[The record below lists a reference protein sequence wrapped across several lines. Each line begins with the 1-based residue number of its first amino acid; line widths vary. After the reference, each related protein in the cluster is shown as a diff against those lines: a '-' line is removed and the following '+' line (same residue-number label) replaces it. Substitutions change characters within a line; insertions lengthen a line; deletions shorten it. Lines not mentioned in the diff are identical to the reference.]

1 MHDIPHPLFSGI
13 VCRMCAEQDPH
24 PLLDFGPQ
32 PIAHR
37 ILESPAAP
45 EERFP
50 LSVHICPACGLVQN
64 LQPIDPAILYRQ
76 YNYCFSSWKPQPHAA
91 EEVVLLKEHLGGG
104 AIFEVGCNDGMFLEK
119 LHQAGF
125 APVVG
130 VEPNP
135 VAGETA
141 RAKGFTVYSS
151 ILTEAVCRD
160 AVHRHGRFKAVV
172 IREVLEHIEDLHH
185 AFLLMESMLDEDG
198 VLLIE
203 VPDIGMAMPHG
214 DCSVLWEEHVNFFT
228 RPVLRRLL
236 GMRGFAPIIWRH
248 YDLFSG
254 GVMMVLADR
263 GVLAEEENS
272 AGPTLEQ
279 GLAYANQVHQYAER
293 LSWTLRRWREAGGS
307 VVMYGV
313 GARACT
319 VVNALELGRYIDLSV
334 DDQIERQGKFM
345 PGSRLPI
352 HDPRA
357 LTILTSP
364 LLVLLAV
371 NSENET
377 RVKERIAALR
387 KDAETLSLCSPTDIR
402 GELASL
408 TTRLE
413 SVLQEADAT
422 RGEWSAVAA
431 RAARHPLSRLRFPH
445 FLADTSAKRIKSA

>member
-1 MHDIPHPLFSGI
+1 
-13 VCRMCAEQDPH
+13 
-24 PLLDFGPQ
+24 
-32 PIAHR
+32 
-37 ILESPAAP
+37 P

-50 LSVHICPACGLVQN
+50 LSVHICPSCGLVQN

-119 LHQAGF
+119 LRQAGF
-125 APVVG
+125 GPVVG

-135 VAGETA
+135 VAGESA

-185 AFLLMESMLDEDG
+185 AFQLMESMLTEDG
-198 VLLIE
+198 VLLVE

-236 GMRGFAPIIWRH
+236 GMRGFAPLIWRH

-254 GVMMVLADR
+254 GVMMVLANR
-263 GVLAEEENS
+263 GVPTADESS

-279 GLAYANQVHQYAER
+279 GMAYASQVHQYAER
-293 LSWTLRRWREAGGS
+293 LSWTLRRWRDAGGA
-307 VVMYGV
+307 VALYGV

-334 DDQIERQGKFM
+334 DDQRERQGKFM

-352 HDPRA
+352 HDPHA
-357 LTILTSP
+357 LTVLTAP

-371 NSENET
+371 NSENEF
-377 RVKERIAALR
+377 RVKERIATLR
-387 KDAETLSLCSPTDIR
+387 TDAQTLSLCSPTDIR
-402 GELASL
+402 AELDSL
-408 TTRLE
+408 TARLE
-413 SVLQEADAT
+413 SALQEADAA
-422 RGEWSAVAA
+422 RNELSALVS
-431 RAARHPLSRLRFPH
+431 RAARHPLSRLRFPN
-445 FLADTSAKRIKSA
+445 LLGDSPRERKRSA